1 MKFKYHIFIGF
12 IISYILVRF
21 FDFQLSAGIIIFLAS
36 WLIDVD
42 HYFWYG
48 FSKKSWNP
56 FHAINW
62 YKKSIPKWSK
72 LSSKKRNEFR
82 RGVFIFHGIE
92 FWIILMLLSFTYDFF
107 LWILIGV
114 IIHMIAD
121 WIDLISKRESL
132 YGKMSLIYIIRRN
145 KNKKKLEEL

>member
-12 IISYILVRF
+12 IISYILVQF
-21 FDFQLSAGIIIFLAS
+21 FNFSLLSGIIIFLAS
-36 WLIDVD
+36 WIIDSD
-42 HYFWYG
+42 HYLWYG
-48 FSKKSWNP
+48 FSRKDWNP

-72 LSSKKRNEFR
+72 LSLNGRNKFKR
-82 RGVFIFHGIE
+82 GIFIFHGIE
-92 FWIILMLLSFTYDFF
+92 FWIVLTPLSFIYNFF
-107 LWILIGV
+107 LWILIGI

-132 YGKMSLIYIIRRN
+132 YDIAKQF
-145 KNKKKLEEL
+145 EE